1 LYYENEDHYKA
12 FKELY
17 RECDWP
23 DKFNPL
29 LFDSKRH
36 EGGKKYG
43 CWESTPRPTEREK
56 SYAALPHLYQLMAVA
71 RDRVQQQI
79 HLVDATYRLENN
91 TDIDIWARQGL
102 ESQILNAENYLLKP
116 RWKEDNDGLRT
127 ELEYRKAD
135 LQALRTRKG
144 RYAGRGWAGVSDEEI
159 KGLYEKAARETRIA
173 TIEALLQ
180 DEDLKSRNEREFREA
195 KAAVAA
201 APAEAWEDMAADYK
215 KWENDD
221 WKDRWSILGSGTTLV
236 DIRIVMDEDMS
247 IEELER
253 RIVYEL
259 EKNEDRSWR
268 GKRLWRNDGGKVAIY
283 FSPRKCRGLVNC
295 SYAKE

>member
-43 CWESTPRPTEREK
+43 SWESTPRPTEREK
-56 SYAALPHLYQLMAVA
+56 SYVALPHLYQLMAVA

-127 ELEYRKAD
+127 ELEYRRPTSRRCAR
-135 LQALRTRKG
+135 ARVAMPVVAGPGCPTR
-144 RYAGRGWAGVSDEEI
+144 R
-159 KGLYEKAARETRIA
+159 
-173 TIEALLQ
+173 
-180 DEDLKSRNEREFREA
+180 SR
-195 KAAVAA
+195 VY
-201 APAEAWEDMAADYK
+201 M
-215 KWENDD
+215 
-221 WKDRWSILGSGTTLV
+221 
-236 DIRIVMDEDMS
+236 
-247 IEELER
+247 R
-253 RIVYEL
+253 RP
-259 EKNEDRSWR
+259 R
-268 GKRLWRNDGGKVAIY
+268 GKRA
-283 FSPRKCRGLVNC
+283 SPPLRHYYRTKT
-295 SYAKE
+295 